1 LTRIRPYPDHVPP
14 KEGAEVAFLPADF
27 VVPALVS
34 GPDFR
39 IRPVTVHDV
48 VRVYEAAMT
57 SRPRLW
63 ELFGAGFDWP
73 ADGMTLEQCLIDV
86 AWQQKEAELRR
97 SFAFAVFSTDETR
110 LLGCI
115 RLAQPT
121 RVGTDAE
128 LTFWVSAANEV
139 SGLETELADFIRE
152 WATTAWPFKDVRFP
166 GRDLSWEDWKALPPV
181 P

>member
-1 LTRIRPYPDHVPP
+1 M
-14 KEGAEVAFLPADF
+14 AFLPADF
-27 VVPALVS
+27 VVPALVA

-48 VRVYEAAMT
+48 VRVYDAVMS

-63 ELFGAGFDWP
+63 ELFGAGHGWP
-73 ADGMTLEQCLIDV
+73 AHGMTLEQCLIDV

-97 SFAFAVFSTDETR
+97 SFAFAVLSTDETR

-115 RLAQPT
+115 RLAPAA

-128 LTFWVSAANEV
+128 LTFWVSAADEG
-139 SGLETELADFIRE
+139 SGLEAELADFIRE
-152 WATTAWPFKDVRFP
+152 WATSAWPFKDVRFP
-166 GRDLSWEDWKALPPV
+166 GRDLSWADWKALPRV
-181 P
+181 PRGSRQPQVSGW